1 MKKDDTVYLDHISIC
16 IEKINR
22 YTGEADY
29 ESFLKNEILQDAI
42 IRLMGI
48 IGEASTKIS
57 NDLKL
62 KYNNVSWAD
71 IKGMR
76 NRIIHDYFNV
86 RLDVVW
92 NTIKNELPVLSSQIT
107 QILNEKRDQT
117 KLNFDDN

>member
-22 YTGEADY
+22 YLGESDY

-42 IRLMGI
+42 IRLIGI

-57 NDLKL
+57 NNLKL
-62 KYNNVSWAD
+62 KYNNVSWTD

-92 NTIKNELPVLSSQIT
+92 NTIKNELPVLSSQIN